1 MAQQN
6 QKKGKGKGG
15 KKPHKD
21 KPCPICTQGI
31 EYIDYK
37 DLSMLKPFLN
47 ERAKIKG
54 RRTTGACS
62 KCQVRLSDAVKN
74 AREMALIPYYER

>member
-1 MAQQN
+1 MAAAS
-6 QKKGKGKGG
+6 KGKGKGPR
-15 KKPHKD
+15 KPRKD

-47 ERAKIKG
+47 ERAKIKA
-54 RRTTGACS
+54 RRTTGACA
-62 KCQVRLSDAVKN
+62 KHQAKLSEAIKN
-74 AREMALIPYYER
+74 AREMALIPYVAR

>member
-1 MAQQN
+1 MPS
-6 QKKGKGKGG
+6 KK
-15 KKPHKD
+15 KKRKPRRD

-37 DLSMLKPFLN
+37 DLSTLKPFLN

-54 RRTTGACS
+54 RRTTGACA
-62 KCQVRLSDAVKN
+62 KCQARLSDAVKN
-74 AREMALIPYYER
+74 AREMALIPYTTR